1 MIKVLF
7 VCHGNICRSPM
18 SEFIL
23 RDMVAKRGIAD
34 QFEIASA
41 ATSREEIGNPVYPPA
56 VRKLREHGIDPSGKR
71 ARQMTKQDY
80 EYYDYLLAAEQY
92 NIQICF
98 ELLAETRSIKSIV
111 CWITQTSARYR
122 RSVVLRGFRNRV
134 PGHRGGLRSIPGEFQ
149 INKNDSEAA
158 ESIADAFLRMA
169 CEL

>member
-1 MIKVLF
+1 
-7 VCHGNICRSPM
+7 M

-98 ELLAETRSIKSIV
+98 ESLEETRSIRSIG
-111 CWITQTSARYR
+111 CWITQSIRAILTIRGTPGISKPRTGTSWRAAKH
-122 RSVVLRGFRNRV
+122 SWRV
-134 PGHRGGLRSIPGEFQ
+134 SNEQ
-149 INKNDSEAA
+149 K
-158 ESIADAFLRMA
+158 
-169 CEL
+169 

>member
-80 EYYDYLLAAEQY
+80 KYYDYLLAAEQY
-92 NIQICF
+92 NIQNMLRIVGGDPEHKIHRLLDYSKHPRDIDDPWYSGDF
-98 ELLAETRSIKSIV
+98 ETAYRDIV
-111 CWITQTSARYR
+111 EGC
-122 RSVVLRGFRNRV
+122 
-134 PGHRGGLRSIPGEFQ
+134 E
-149 INKNDSEAA
+149 
-158 ESIADAFLRMA
+158 AFL
-169 CEL
+169 ESFK

>member
-7 VCHGNICRSPM
+7 ICHGNICRSPM

-80 EYYDYLLAAEQY
+80 EYYDYLLAAEEHKIHRLLDY
-92 NIQICF
+92 SKHPRDIDDPWYSGDF
-98 ELLAETRSIKSIV
+98 ETAYRDIV
-111 CWITQTSARYR
+111 EGC
-122 RSVVLRGFRNRV
+122 
-134 PGHRGGLRSIPGEFQ
+134 E
-149 INKNDSEAA
+149 
-158 ESIADAFLRMA
+158 AFL
-169 CEL
+169 ESFK

>member
-7 VCHGNICRSPM
+7 ICHGNICRSPM

-56 VRKLREHGIDPSGKR
+56 VRKLREHGIDPSWKR

-92 NIQICF
+92 NIQNMLRIVGGDPEHKIHRLLDYSKHPRDIDDPWYSGDF
-98 ELLAETRSIKSIV
+98 EIAYRDIV
-111 CWITQTSARYR
+111 EGC
-122 RSVVLRGFRNRV
+122 
-134 PGHRGGLRSIPGEFQ
+134 E
-149 INKNDSEAA
+149 
-158 ESIADAFLRMA
+158 AFL
-169 CEL
+169 ESFK

>member
-7 VCHGNICRSPM
+7 ICHGNICRSPM
-18 SEFIL
+18 SEFIF

-92 NIQICF
+92 NIQNM
-98 ELLAETRSIKSIV
+98 LRIV
-111 CWITQTSARYR
+111 GGDPEHKNPSSAGLRKTSARYR

-134 PGHRGGLRSIPGEFQ
+134 PGHRGGLRSIPGELQ
-149 INKNDSEAA
+149 MKK
-158 ESIADAFLRMA
+158 
-169 CEL
+169 

>member
-1 MIKVLF
+1 
-7 VCHGNICRSPM
+7 M

-92 NIQICF
+92 NIQNMLRIVGGDP
-98 ELLAETRSIKSIV
+98 EHKIHRLLDYSKHPR
-111 CWITQTSARYR
+111 
-122 RSVVLRGFRNRV
+122 
-134 PGHRGGLRSIPGEFQ
+134 GEFQ
-149 INKNDSEAA
+149 VNKKDYEAA
-158 ESIADAFLRMA
+158 ESIADSFLRMA
-169 CEL
+169 CVNCNFADASGKRTSDSPTYLRKCMLQ

>member
-1 MIKVLF
+1 
-7 VCHGNICRSPM
+7 M
-18 SEFIL
+18 SEFIF

-92 NIQICF
+92 NIQNMQNIR
-98 ELLAETRSIKSIV
+98 AISTIRGTPGISKPR
-111 CWITQTSARYR
+111 TGTSWRAAKHSWRASNEKMTAKQR
-122 RSVVLRGFRNRV
+122 KVSQMRFCEWRV
-134 PGHRGGLRSIPGEFQ
+134 
-149 INKNDSEAA
+149 
-158 ESIADAFLRMA
+158 
-169 CEL
+169 